1 MGTRTTFFPPTVS
14 PTEGCEET
22 PSFSEDRQEFVEAPA
37 VRNRASRGLM
47 LGVALGAGVWVVILA
62 AAGVIKL

>member
-1 MGTRTTFFPPTVS
+1 MGTHTTFLPSRVS
-14 PTEGCEET
+14 GAEECET
-22 PSFSEDRQEFVEAPA
+22 PSLSEDRQEFVEAPA
-37 VRNRASRGLM
+37 GRNRASRGLM